1 MTLGARIDDDRLAC
15 YTTLEESEH
24 AMSEFFAKLR
34 TLFESDK
41 NTQAT
46 IAITA
51 AGAMTASTG
60 NNNPSRFSTHRKQ
73 WIPGIFFIVL
83 LISLLFALVFHL
95 VQTRENAARIE
106 LTVRMQEHNQ
116 RLPVIV
122 QHAFAGHQNAFDQL
136 SDSREAIDQSIGLLS
151 QGGYFRQQYISPV
164 SEKTQLDHLKII
176 INNWLIEEKKIEF
189 VFSDRQAFIHLGEAV
204 STINSTG
211 KLINQTLEQLIT
223 HMTRSGS
230 PPNQLSVIATMRTL
244 VQNIFRSI
252 NVVLPS
258 KLPVTEIQNQLTH
271 DRKQFLAIIGALNE
285 GQGVLQLSTLKDNHA
300 QEKLE
305 QIKSLFATI
314 DNSIQTIQSEI
325 ATVMPARAA
334 ANQLIQTNE
343 IMRNSIAVL
352 DNSLQLWDAKTSDLL
367 RKIIYVLAACTIIS
381 LCWLIYA
388 LRRNR
393 TGQPRIITTMQ
404 GLDKT
409 QEAMLR
415 LLEDMKKMAEGDLTV
430 RTAVTEDVT
439 GAIADAVNLTIE
451 ELHTLVEQVNIASL
465 NVVDASGQAQQIA
478 AKLLADA
485 RQQSLKI
492 KESTIAIVGMI
503 EAMDKVSD
511 TAKESTQVAGQ
522 SLETA
527 ENGGSAVRQT
537 IAGMEEIRAHIQE
550 TAKRIKRL
558 GESAQEISE
567 IVALISDITEQ
578 TNVLALNA
586 ALQASAAGEAG
597 RGFNIIAQDVQ
608 RLAERSTEASKQ
620 ISRLIKMIQN
630 DTYDAI
636 VAMERSTLEVAKGTQ
651 RSHAAGKALEEIETV
666 SKQLAQQ
673 VAHIYDTTHAQT
685 QAANTVI
692 ENMEKILLITQ
703 QTTDGSLATTAAINQ
718 ITGYAA
724 ELKSSVSSFKV

>member
-1 MTLGARIDDDRLAC
+1 
-15 YTTLEESEH
+15 
-24 AMSEFFAKLR
+24 MSEIFAKLR

-41 NTQAT
+41 KMHAN
-46 IAITA
+46 IAIA
-51 AGAMTASTG
+51 VPGAVTASTR
-60 NNNPSRFSTHRKQ
+60 NNSPGRFSTYRKQ

-122 QHAFAGHQNAFDQL
+122 QHAFAGHENAFEEL
-136 SDSREAIDQSIGLLS
+136 LDSRKAIDQSIELLS
-151 QGGYFRQQYISPV
+151 QGGYFRQQYLSPI
-164 SEKTQLDHLKII
+164 SEKTQLDHLTTI
-176 INNWLIEEKKIEF
+176 INNWLIEEKKIQSI
-189 VFSDRQAFIHLGEAV
+189 FSDRQAFTHLGEAV
-204 STINSTG
+204 GTINSTG
-211 KLINQTLEQLIT
+211 NLINQTLEQLIA
-223 HMTRSGS
+223 HMTDSGS
-230 PPNQLSVIATMRTL
+230 PSNQLSVITTMRTL
-244 VQNIFRSI
+244 VQNVFRSI

-258 KLPVTEIQNQLTH
+258 KLPVTEIQNQLSH

-285 GQGVLQLSTLKDNHA
+285 GQDVLPLSTLKDS
-300 QEKLE
+300 QVREKLE

-314 DNSIQTIQSEI
+314 DDSIQTIQSEI

-352 DNSLQLWDAKTSDLL
+352 DYALQRWEAKTSDLL
-367 RKIIYVLAACTIIS
+367 KKVIYVLAACTIIS

-388 LRRNR
+388 LRRKR
-393 TGQPRIITTMQ
+393 PEQPRITATQ

-439 GAIADAVNLTIE
+439 GAIADAVNFTIE

-465 NVVDASGQAQQIA
+465 NVVDASSQAQQIA
-478 AKLLADA
+478 AKLLEDA
-485 RQQSLKI
+485 QQQSLKI

-511 TAKESTQVAGQ
+511 TAKESTQVARQ

-537 IAGMEEIRAHIQE
+537 ITGMEEIRAHIQD

-630 DTYDAI
+630 DTYDTI

-673 VAHIYDTTHAQT
+673 VTHIYDTTHAQT
-685 QAANTVI
+685 QAANTVV

>member
-1 MTLGARIDDDRLAC
+1 
-15 YTTLEESEH
+15 
-24 AMSEFFAKLR
+24 MSEIFAKLR

-41 NTQAT
+41 KIHAT
-46 IAITA
+46 IAIA
-51 AGAMTASTG
+51 AADATTASTR
-60 NNNPSRFSTHRKQ
+60 NNHPSRFSTHRKP
-73 WIPGIFFIVL
+73 WIPGILFIVL

-95 VQTRENAARIE
+95 VQSRENAARIE

-122 QHAFAGHQNAFDQL
+122 QHAFAGHENAFEEL
-136 SDSREAIDQSIGLLS
+136 LDSRKAIDQSIELLS
-151 QGGYFRQQYISPV
+151 QGGYFRQQYLSPV
-164 SEKTQLDHLKII
+164 SEKTQLDHLTTI
-176 INNWLIEEKKIEF
+176 INNWLIEEKKIQSI
-189 VFSDRQAFIHLGEAV
+189 FSDRQAFTHLGEAV
-204 STINSTG
+204 GTINSTG
-211 KLINQTLEQLIT
+211 NLINQTLEQLIA
-223 HMTRSGS
+223 HMTDSGS
-230 PPNQLSVIATMRTL
+230 PSNQLSVITTMRTL
-244 VQNIFRSI
+244 VQNVFRSI

-258 KLPVTEIQNQLTH
+258 KLPVTEIQNQLSH

-285 GQGVLQLSTLKDNHA
+285 GQGVLPLSTLKDS
-300 QEKLE
+300 QVREKLE

-314 DNSIQTIQSEI
+314 DDSIQTIQSEI

-352 DNSLQLWDAKTSDLL
+352 DYALQRWEAKTSDLL
-367 RKIIYVLAACTIIS
+367 KKVIYVLAACTIIS

-388 LRRNR
+388 LCRKRPE
-393 TGQPRIITTMQ
+393 QPRITATQ

-439 GAIADAVNLTIE
+439 GAIADAVNFTIE

-465 NVVDASGQAQQIA
+465 NVVDASSQAQQIA
-478 AKLLADA
+478 AKLLEDA
-485 RQQSLKI
+485 QQQSLKI

-511 TAKESTQVAGQ
+511 TAKESTQVARQ

-537 IAGMEEIRAHIQE
+537 ITGMEEIRAHIQD

-673 VAHIYDTTHAQT
+673 VTHIYDTTHAQT
-685 QAANTVI
+685 QAANAVV

>member
-1 MTLGARIDDDRLAC
+1 
-15 YTTLEESEH
+15 
-24 AMSEFFAKLR
+24 
-34 TLFESDK
+34 
-41 NTQAT
+41 
-46 IAITA
+46 
-51 AGAMTASTG
+51 
-60 NNNPSRFSTHRKQ
+60 
-73 WIPGIFFIVL
+73 
-83 LISLLFALVFHL
+83 
-95 VQTRENAARIE
+95 
-106 LTVRMQEHNQ
+106 
-116 RLPVIV
+116 
-122 QHAFAGHQNAFDQL
+122 
-136 SDSREAIDQSIGLLS
+136 
-151 QGGYFRQQYISPV
+151 
-164 SEKTQLDHLKII
+164 
-176 INNWLIEEKKIEF
+176 
-189 VFSDRQAFIHLGEAV
+189 
-204 STINSTG
+204 
-211 KLINQTLEQLIT
+211 
-223 HMTRSGS
+223 
-230 PPNQLSVIATMRTL
+230 
-244 VQNIFRSI
+244 
-252 NVVLPS
+252 
-258 KLPVTEIQNQLTH
+258 
-271 DRKQFLAIIGALNE
+271 
-285 GQGVLQLSTLKDNHA
+285 LQLSTLKDNHA

-367 RKIIYVLAACTIIS
+367 RKVIYVLAACTIIS

>member
-1 MTLGARIDDDRLAC
+1 
-15 YTTLEESEH
+15 
-24 AMSEFFAKLR
+24 MSEIFAKLR
-34 TLFESDK
+34 TLFEFDK
-41 NTQAT
+41 KTHAN
-46 IAITA
+46 IAIA
-51 AGAMTASTG
+51 VPGAVTASTR
-60 NNNPSRFSTHRKQ
+60 NNSPSHFSTYRKP

-95 VQTRENAARIE
+95 MQTRENAARIE

-122 QHAFAGHQNAFDQL
+122 QHAFAGHENAFEEL
-136 SDSREAIDQSIGLLS
+136 LDSRKAIDQSIELLS
-151 QGGYFRQQYISPV
+151 QGGYFRQQYLSPV
-164 SEKTQLDHLKII
+164 SEKTQLDHLTTI
-176 INNWLIEEKKIEF
+176 INNWLIEEKKIQSI
-189 VFSDRQAFIHLGEAV
+189 FSDRQAFTHLGEAV
-204 STINSTG
+204 GTINSTG
-211 KLINQTLEQLIT
+211 NLINQTLEQLIA
-223 HMTRSGS
+223 HMTDSGS
-230 PPNQLSVIATMRTL
+230 PSNQLSVITTMRTL
-244 VQNIFRSI
+244 VQNVFRSI

-258 KLPVTEIQNQLTH
+258 KLPVTEIQNQLSH

-285 GQGVLQLSTLKDNHA
+285 GQGVLPLSTLKDS
-300 QEKLE
+300 QVREKLE

-314 DNSIQTIQSEI
+314 DDSIQTIQSEI

-352 DNSLQLWDAKTSDLL
+352 DYALQRWEAKTSDLL
-367 RKIIYVLAACTIIS
+367 KKVIYVLAACTIIS

-388 LRRNR
+388 LRRKR
-393 TGQPRIITTMQ
+393 HEQPRITATQ

-439 GAIADAVNLTIE
+439 GAIADAVNFTIE

-465 NVVDASGQAQQIA
+465 NVVDASSQAQQIA
-478 AKLLADA
+478 AKLLEDA
-485 RQQSLKI
+485 QQQSLKI

-511 TAKESTQVAGQ
+511 TAKESTQVARQ

-537 IAGMEEIRAHIQE
+537 ITGMEEIRAHIQD

-673 VAHIYDTTHAQT
+673 VTHIYDTTHAQT
-685 QAANTVI
+685 QAANTVV

>member
-1 MTLGARIDDDRLAC
+1 
-15 YTTLEESEH
+15 
-24 AMSEFFAKLR
+24 MSEIFAKLR
-34 TLFESDK
+34 TLFEFDK
-41 NTQAT
+41 KTHAN
-46 IAITA
+46 IAIA
-51 AGAMTASTG
+51 VPGAVTASTR
-60 NNNPSRFSTHRKQ
+60 NNSPSHFSTYRKP

-95 VQTRENAARIE
+95 MQTRENAARIE

-122 QHAFAGHQNAFDQL
+122 QHAFAGHENAFEQL
-136 SDSREAIDQSIGLLS
+136 LDSRKAIDQSIELLS
-151 QGGYFRQQYISPV
+151 QGGYFRQQYLSPV
-164 SEKTQLDHLKII
+164 SEKTQLDHLTTI
-176 INNWLIEEKKIEF
+176 INNWLIEEKKIQSI
-189 VFSDRQAFIHLGEAV
+189 FSDRQAFTHLGEAV
-204 STINSTG
+204 GTINSTG
-211 KLINQTLEQLIT
+211 NLINQTLEQLIA
-223 HMTRSGS
+223 HMTDSGS
-230 PPNQLSVIATMRTL
+230 PSNQLSVITTMRTL
-244 VQNIFRSI
+244 VQNVFRSI

-258 KLPVTEIQNQLTH
+258 KLPVTEIQNQLSH

-285 GQGVLQLSTLKDNHA
+285 GQGVLPLSTLKDS
-300 QEKLE
+300 QVREKLE

-314 DNSIQTIQSEI
+314 DDSIQTIQSEI

-352 DNSLQLWDAKTSDLL
+352 DYALQRWEAKTSDLL
-367 RKIIYVLAACTIIS
+367 KKVIYVLAACTIIS
-381 LCWLIYA
+381 FCWLIYA
-388 LRRNR
+388 LRRKR
-393 TGQPRIITTMQ
+393 HEQPRITATQ

-439 GAIADAVNLTIE
+439 GAIADAVNFTIE

-465 NVVDASGQAQQIA
+465 NVVDASSQAQQIA
-478 AKLLADA
+478 AKLLEDA
-485 RQQSLKI
+485 QQQSLKI

-511 TAKESTQVAGQ
+511 TAKESTQVARQ

-537 IAGMEEIRAHIQE
+537 ITGMEEIRAHIQD

-673 VAHIYDTTHAQT
+673 VTHIYDTTHAQT
-685 QAANTVI
+685 QAANTVV

>member
-1 MTLGARIDDDRLAC
+1 
-15 YTTLEESEH
+15 LEKPEY
-24 AMSEFFAKLR
+24 AMSEIFAKLR
-34 TLFESDK
+34 ALFESDK
-41 NTQAT
+41 KTHAN
-46 IAITA
+46 IAIA
-51 AGAMTASTG
+51 VLGAVTASTR
-60 NNNPSRFSTHRKQ
+60 NKSPRRFSTYRKQ
-73 WIPGIFFIVL
+73 WISGIFFIVL

-122 QHAFAGHQNAFDQL
+122 QNAFTGHENAFEQL
-136 SDSREAIDQSIGLLS
+136 LDSRKAIDQSIELLS
-151 QGGYFRQQYISPV
+151 QGGYFRQQYLSPV
-164 SEKTQLDHLKII
+164 SEKTQLDHLTTI
-176 INNWLIEEKKIEF
+176 INNWSIEEKKIQF
-189 VFSDRQAFIHLGEAV
+189 IFSDRQAFTHLGEAV

-211 KLINQTLEQLIT
+211 NLINQILEQLIA
-223 HMTRSGS
+223 HMTHSGS
-230 PPNQLSVIATMRTL
+230 PSNQLSVITTMRTL
-244 VQNIFRSI
+244 VQNVFRSI

-258 KLPVTEIQNQLTH
+258 KLPVTEIQNQLSH

-285 GQGVLQLSTLKDNHA
+285 GQGVLPLSTLKDS
-300 QEKLE
+300 QVREKLE

-314 DNSIQTIQSEI
+314 DDSIQTIQSEI

-352 DNSLQLWDAKTSDLL
+352 DYALQQWEAKTSDLL
-367 RKIIYVLAACTIIS
+367 RKVIYVLTACTIIS

-388 LRRNR
+388 LRGKE
-393 TGQPRIITTMQ
+393 TAQPRITTTQ

-439 GAIADAVNLTIE
+439 GAIADAVNFTIE

-465 NVVDASGQAQQIA
+465 NVVDASSQAQQIA
-478 AKLLADA
+478 AKLLEDA
-485 RQQSLKI
+485 QQQSLKI

-511 TAKESTQVAGQ
+511 TAKESTQVARQ

-527 ENGGSAVRQT
+527 ENGGNAVRQT
-537 IAGMEEIRAHIQE
+537 VAGMEEIRAHIQD

-651 RSHAAGKALEEIETV
+651 RSHAAGRALEEIETV

-673 VAHIYDTTHAQT
+673 VTHIYDTTHAQT
-685 QAANTVI
+685 QAANTVV